1 MPTIECG
8 CSTSPCGEPV
18 ADRNR
23 AAFESV
29 PEYDATLGDLAAQVG
44 ADLGLPPDPDQ
55 WAILDAIFAYRS
67 DEPERPAAFEVAV
80 VAPRQNLKS
89 STLEVAALT
98 DLFVNREP
106 LQLWSSHLFKT
117 AKATFKHMTELIDG
131 TPEYRRKCRRPRTAT
146 GDEAIVLT
154 TGEEIQFAA
163 RTRGGGRGL
172 TARKVTLD
180 EALFLDDLHLGALL
194 PTLATV
200 TGAQVR
206 YASSAGM
213 VGSAVLRGLRD
224 RGRPGSDKRLAYF
237 EWTAERRPCSSELC
251 AHLPGTSGC
260 ALDDEELWWQA
271 NPALGRRI
279 TLDSMRDLRRSMPP
293 AEFAREF
300 LGWWDDPPL
309 GDGGAFDLEA
319 WLRLADVDARRHE
332 PHAFGVDIGVDRLAH
347 IAVAWR
353 RADGRVQVMLS
364 AAAGGKADTGLS
376 PFEAPQRL
384 AALAERWGGTVW
396 LGGTST
402 GLAGD
407 VKRPGMVSA
416 AEFASACGRF
426 DDLLRE
432 KRLRHGNQPALNDAV
447 RSAQLRAVG
456 QAGERSLQLKDAPR
470 VGPLAA
476 VVRALHGVLVAPKK
490 TAPAPIMATSHGRDP
505 DGIDPRTMEF

>member
-1 MPTIECG
+1 VAE
-8 CSTSPCGEPV
+8 

-23 AAFESV
+23 PTFEWV
-29 PEYDATLGDLAAQVG
+29 PEHDATNGDLAAQVG
-44 ADLGLPPDPDQ
+44 EDLGLPPDPDQ
-55 WAILDAIFAYRS
+55 RAILDATFAYSESAR
-67 DEPERPAAFEVAV
+67 DRPAAFEVGI

-98 DLFVNREP
+98 DLFVMREP

-117 AKATFKHMTELIDG
+117 AKATFKHMVDLIDG
-131 TPEYRRKCRRPRTAT
+131 APEYRRKCRRPRTAT

-194 PTLATV
+194 PTLATI

-213 VGSAVLRGLRD
+213 VGSAVLRGIRD
-224 RGRPGSDKRLAYF
+224 RGRPGGDPALAYF
-237 EWTAERRPCSSELC
+237 EWTAERRDCASETCSH
-251 AHLPGTSGC
+251 APGATGC
-260 ALDDEELWWQA
+260 ALDDVELWRQA

-279 TLDSMRDLRRSMPP
+279 TLDTMSNLRRSMPP

-300 LGWWDDPPL
+300 LSWWDDPPL
-309 GDGGAFDLEA
+309 GDGGAFDLDA
-319 WLRLADVDARRHE
+319 WMALADPDARRAE

-353 RADGRVQVMLS
+353 REDGRIQVMLT
-364 AAAGGKADTGLS
+364 AAGGKVDTGVS
-376 PFEAPQRL
+376 PFDAARRL
-384 AALAERWGGTVW
+384 NALAERRGGTVW
-396 LGGTST
+396 LGGTSIT
-402 GLAGD
+402 LAAD
-407 VKRPGMVSA
+407 VKRTGMVSA
-416 AEFASACGRF
+416 AEFASACGSF
-426 DDLLRE
+426 DDLLRA
-432 KRLRHGNQPALNDAV
+432 RRVRHGNQPALNDAV
-447 RSAQLRAVG
+447 RSARWRLVG
-456 QAGERSLQLKDAPR
+456 QAGERALQLRDAPR

-476 VVRALHGVLVAPKK
+476 AVRAIHGVLSSPRHPP
-490 TAPAPIMATSHGRDP
+490 PAPEMVRDRHGTFDETYPGVDGAMPSHPTDVTR
-505 DGIDPRTMEF
+505 MEF